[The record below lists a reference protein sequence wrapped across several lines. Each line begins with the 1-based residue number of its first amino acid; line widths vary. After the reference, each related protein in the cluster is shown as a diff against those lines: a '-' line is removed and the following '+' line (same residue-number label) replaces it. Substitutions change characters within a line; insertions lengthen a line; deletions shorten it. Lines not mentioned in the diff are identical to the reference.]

1 MRDFKSFSNSLSRI
15 YWVIELNSVS
25 STVNACPQC
34 GHFNSAIGK
43 ILLLFFHD
51 CGNFS
56 FSLISVNSIPKIGFK
71 GYGSSGIFKKLLN
84 MPGLPFY
91 FIYCVV
97 LDFVKRKPEISA
109 KICRETSFSCSN
121 GVFLAYLSAFQ
132 KEYLI
137 CSVVLNASDESD
149 TSCC

>member
-1 MRDFKSFSNSLSRI
+1 
-15 YWVIELNSVS
+15 
-25 STVNACPQC
+25 
-34 GHFNSAIGK
+34 
-43 ILLLFFHD
+43 
-51 CGNFS
+51 
-56 FSLISVNSIPKIGFK
+56 
-71 GYGSSGIFKKLLN
+71 
-84 MPGLPFY
+84 MPGLPSY

-109 KICRETSFSCSN
+109 KICRETPFSCSS

-149 TSCC
+149 TYCWLGSLLGKIEGTDPYIVA

>member
-1 MRDFKSFSNSLSRI
+1 MIVEIF
-15 YWVIELNSVS
+15 
-25 STVNACPQC
+25 
-34 GHFNSAIGK
+34 
-43 ILLLFFHD
+43 
-51 CGNFS
+51 

-97 LDFVKRKPEISA
+97 LDFSA
-109 KICRETSFSCSN
+109 KICRETPFSCNS

-149 TSCC
+149 TSCWL